1 MSTPHPPSPATCAGC
16 FELAEAGTPLAQYAT
31 VEHRA
36 GLSTTPHPPSP
47 ATCAGPVDAP
57 RTPATPWTG
66 TGGHSRP
73 FRGPGAG
80 QALAETA
87 LILPVLLFAGLGFV
101 EAGFLLGA
109 KAAQDRATATVA
121 AWAAG
126 HPGEPWAAVAA
137 AELPGCD
144 VTVAVATD
152 PPDLVTASAT
162 CTYRPVV
169 TRGLWDGLPISST
182 EAAAAW
188 PTPDP
193 TVAP

>member
-1 MSTPHPPSPATCAGC
+1 MAASHRSPGRPAPPALSMTRCPVCGIVAPARRHPCRFERACPCWRGRRCEVRSPRSG
-16 FELAEAGTPLAQYAT
+16 EVQ
-31 VEHRA
+31 HWQ
-36 GLSTTPHPPSP
+36 H
-47 ATCAGPVDAP
+47 
-57 RTPATPWTG
+57 
-66 TGGHSRP
+66 
-73 FRGPGAG
+73 G

-87 LILPVLLFAGLGFV
+87 LVLPVLLFVCLGFV
-101 EAGFLLGA
+101 EAGFLLA
-109 KAAQDRATATVA
+109 TKAAQDRATSTVA

-137 AELPGCD
+137 VELPGCD

-169 TRGLWDGLPISST
+169 TRGLWDGLPISSS
-182 EAAAAW
+182 EAAVAW